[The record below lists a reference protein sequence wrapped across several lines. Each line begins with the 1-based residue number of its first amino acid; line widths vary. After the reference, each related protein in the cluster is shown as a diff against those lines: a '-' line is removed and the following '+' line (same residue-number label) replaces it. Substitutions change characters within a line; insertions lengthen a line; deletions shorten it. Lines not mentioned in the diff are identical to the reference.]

1 MARIDDL
8 VKDVPSKELQAALG
22 EELAELRKRV
32 PFGLVYERHLPEF
45 AVVADQ
51 EVLPASYATPRDDHG
66 RRLRVLEVENG
77 TAKVVENG
85 ADEPTAVPVEELL
98 AVRGLSEK
106 IFPGLTSVE
115 RLERASEKPWHAV
128 IKGENYHALQLLEF
142 TYRGQVDCIYIDPP
156 YNTGARNWTYNNHY
170 VDDSDAWRH
179 SKWLSFM
186 EKRLRIARRL
196 LKANGVLIVTIDEN
210 EVHHLG
216 VLLEEVFPNVAR
228 QLVTICINPS
238 GASGGTGLSRVEE
251 YAFFCFLGD
260 AEPVPTED
268 DMLIDLEG
276 GASETAKHGVSWER
290 LLRRGSAWYRSS
302 RPNLCYPVL
311 LNKDKTRIIGAGE
324 PYTGAESKRPKTLKG
339 HPVAWPVRSDGR
351 LGIWR
356 VEAARL
362 NSLTERGFAYVSSPP
377 GKDAPTLRYLL
388 GGTVDAIEAGILA
401 VTGKGDR
408 GEVQVEAAV
417 EGPRRAKTVWNRGRH
432 IAGGGAGTQLL
443 TELLGQRSAFTY
455 PKSLYAVRDC
465 LEVAIGDRDDALIM
479 DFFAG
484 SGTTLHA
491 TALLNQARGGTRRC
505 VLVTNNE
512 VDGDTAA
519 KLHAAGRYA
528 GDADFEAR
536 GVFEAV
542 TRPRCMAAL
551 TGERPDGKPV
561 KGKYLDGRPYA
572 DGFQENCE
580 FFQLDYLD
588 PTAAELGY
596 EFERLL
602 PVFWL
607 MAGGVGPIHGSA
619 YVPFSIMQDS
629 PYALFSHSGHLRE
642 FRERLEGHGAVEHL
656 FLLTDSEDAY
666 AEWCQRL
673 GAAGSQTH
681 MVPLDYMTFFRRY
694 RASRG

>member
-8 VKDVPSKELQAALG
+8 VREVPSRDLQAALG

-51 EVLPASYATPRDDHG
+51 DVLPGSYATPRDDHG
-66 RRLRVLEVENG
+66 RRLLVLEVEDG

-85 ADEPTAVPVEELL
+85 ADEPAEVPVEELL

-106 IFPGLTSVE
+106 IFPGLTSLE
-115 RLERASEKPWHAV
+115 RLEGAPEKPWHAV
-128 IKGENYHALQLLEF
+128 IKGENYHALQLLEY
-142 TYRGQVDCIYIDPP
+142 TYLGQVDCIYIDPP
-156 YNTGARNWTYNNHY
+156 YNTGKPNWTYNNRY
-170 VDDSDAWRH
+170 VDDNDAWRH

-186 EKRLRIARRL
+186 EKRLRIAKRL
-196 LKANGVLIVTIDEN
+196 LKSNGVLIVTIDEN

-216 VLLEEVFPNVAR
+216 VLLEDIFPNVAR
-228 QLVTICINPS
+228 QLITLCINPS

-251 YAFFCFLGD
+251 YAFFVFLGD
-260 AEPVPTED
+260 SEPVPTED
-268 DMLIDLEG
+268 DMLLDEDVDG
-276 GASETAKHGVSWER
+276 QKTAGHGVRWEW
-290 LLRRGSAWYRSS
+290 LRRGGGGWYRRS

-311 LNKDKTRIIGAGE
+311 LNEDKTGIVRAGE
-324 PYTGAESKRPKTLKG
+324 PWDAAEDKRPTTIDG
-339 HPVAWPVRSDGR
+339 HPVAWPVRTDGK

-356 VEAARL
+356 VDAARL
-362 NSLTERGFAYVSSPP
+362 NWLAERGYAHISSPA
-377 GKDAPTLRYLL
+377 DDDNPTLRYLL
-388 GGTVDAIEAGILA
+388 SGTVDAIEAGIIQ
-401 VTGKGDR
+401 VVGRGDR
-408 GEVQVEAAV
+408 GQVLVELREA
-417 EGPRRAKTVWNRGRH
+417 GTRRAKTVWNRGRH
-432 IAGGGAGTQLL
+432 IAGGGGGTQLL
-443 TELLGQRSAFTY
+443 TAFLGERNTFAN
-455 PKSLYAVRDC
+455 PKSLYAVHDC
-465 LEVAIGDRDDALIM
+465 LEVAIGDRDDALVM

-491 TALLNQARGGTRRC
+491 TALLNHQRGGERRC
-505 VLVTNNE
+505 ILVTNNE
-512 VDGDTAA
+512 VDGDAA
-519 KLHAAGRYA
+519 AELHEAGQYV
-528 GDADFEAR
+528 GDAEYDAR

-542 TRPRCMAAL
+542 SWPRCKAAL
-551 TGERPDGKPV
+551 TGKRPDGKPV
-561 KGKYLDGRPYA
+561 KGKYLDGRSYA

-619 YVPFSIMQDS
+619 DVPFSIKQDS

-673 GAAGSQTH
+673 GTAGSKTH